1 MATESFFSL
10 LCAGVIVFL
19 FGLVL
24 CFAGYRFFLVLLP
37 IWGFF
42 FGFAL
47 GAQTIAAIFNETL
60 FATVTAWVTGF
71 IVGAVFAVLSY
82 LFYIV
87 AVALIAGSLG
97 YAVGAGIMLA
107 ILPSFN
113 LLAWIVGIIVA
124 VVFIGVTLFFNLQKW
139 VIMIATAILGAAVIF
154 GGFIFM
160 FNPHADILLNP
171 VAVALKQNILLLIL
185 FIVLAAAGVFVQ
197 WRNSMRYTIV
207 EYNRWDEVTNA
218 QGTGA

>member
-1 MATESFFSL
+1 MATDSFFSL
-10 LCAGVIVFL
+10 LCAGMIAFL
-19 FGLVL
+19 FGLAL
-24 CFAGYRFFLVLLP
+24 CFAGYRFFLILLP

-42 FGFAL
+42 FGFVL
-47 GAQTIAAIFNETL
+47 GAETIAAILNETL
-60 FATVTAWVTGF
+60 FATVTGWVVGF
-71 IVGAVFAVLSY
+71 LVGAVFAVLSY

-113 LLAWIVGIIVA
+113 LLAWIVGIVVA

-139 VIMIATAILGAAVIF
+139 VIMIATAILGSGVIF
-154 GGFIFM
+154 GGFILL
-160 FNPHADILLNP
+160 FNPHAGVLQNP
-171 VAVALKQNILLLIL
+171 VAVALQQNFLLLVL

-197 WRNSMRYTIV
+197 WRHGMKYTIV